1 MEKPEKI
8 VGVIPARYASTRFPG
23 KVLARIND
31 KPMIFWVHEGASKS
45 KRLDD
50 LYVATDDERV
60 KQETILFGG
69 KVIMTSSQH
78 LSGTDRVAEAA
89 DNFDADV
96 IVNIQGD
103 EPLISPQ
110 AIDEVLEPFYH
121 DDHIGMATLCRRAK
135 NPEEIIDPNTV
146 RVVFDNNFDALY
158 FSRATIP
165 FNRDLNLADW
175 LKNSPYYQHIG
186 IYAYRK
192 HFLAKLTKLP
202 QTQLEKTEKLEQLR
216 VLESGYK
223 IRVVETHYNP
233 VCVDVAEDIEK
244 VEILMKTIETEN
256 G

>member
-1 MEKPEKI
+1 MKKPEKI

-23 KVLARIND
+23 KVLARICD
-31 KPMIFWVHEGASKS
+31 KPMIYWVHEGASKS

-50 LYVATDDERV
+50 LYVATDDQRV

-69 KVIMTSSQH
+69 KVIMTSSEH

-89 DNFDADV
+89 ENFDADV

-103 EPLISPQ
+103 EPLISPR
-110 AIDEVLEPFYH
+110 AIDEVIEPFYH
-121 DDHIGMATLCRRAK
+121 DDRIGMATLCRRAK
-135 NPEEIIDPNTV
+135 KPEEIIDPNTV

-165 FNRDLNLADW
+165 FNRDLKIADW
-175 LKNSPYYQHIG
+175 LEHNPYYQHIG

-192 HFLAKLTKLP
+192 HFLTKLAKLP
-202 QTQLEKTEKLEQLR
+202 QTQLEGIEKLEQLR

-223 IRVVETHYNP
+223 IRVVETVYNP
-233 VCVDVAEDIEK
+233 VCVDVIEDLEK
-244 VEILMKTIETEN
+244 VEVLMKTIRKAN
-256 G
+256 V

>member
-1 MEKPEKI
+1 
-8 VGVIPARYASTRFPG
+8 
-23 KVLARIND
+23 
-31 KPMIFWVHEGASKS
+31 
-45 KRLDD
+45 
-50 LYVATDDERV
+50 
-60 KQETILFGG
+60 
-69 KVIMTSSQH
+69 MTSSQH

-89 DNFDADV
+89 ENFDADV

-110 AIDEVLEPFYH
+110 AIDEVVEPFYH
-121 DDHIGMATLCRRAK
+121 DDNVGMATLCRRAK
-135 NPEEIIDPNTV
+135 TPEEIIDPNTV

-165 FNRDLNLADW
+165 FNRDLNMADW

-223 IRVVETHYNP
+223 IRVVETLYNP
-233 VCVDVAEDIEK
+233 VCVDVVEDLEK